1 MIRTERRL
9 RLCIALLCMTLL
21 FIWGNSMLPG
31 EISQAFSD
39 HIKAFLEILLH
50 TGGEDTGL
58 QGSGTLRKIAHFTE
72 FRALGALLGWLFG
85 MLRKGKLQPI
95 MWGMAAACV
104 DETIQ
109 FFVPGRAPG
118 LKDVAIDTA
127 GVLTGFVLLLIGHT
141 LIKKKTHYNYLEDK
155 Q

>member
-1 MIRTERRL
+1 MIRTERRM
-9 RLCIALLCMTLL
+9 RLCIVLLCMMLV

-39 HIKAFLEILLH
+39 RVKSLILQVLP
-50 TGGEDTGL
+50 GNDGDNLSG
-58 QGSGTLRKIAHFTE
+58 GSGVLRKIAHFTE
-72 FRALGALLGWLFG
+72 FAVLGILLSWLCG
-85 MLRKGKLQPI
+85 MLRKGKLQPLL
-95 MWGMAAACV
+95 WGAAAACV

-109 FFVPGRAPG
+109 FFTPGRAPG

-141 LIKKKTHYNYLEDK
+141 LLNKKTINNLEDTK
-155 Q
+155 

>member
-1 MIRTERRL
+1 MIRTDARL
-9 RLCIALLCMTLL
+9 QTAKILLVLNLC

-39 HIKAFLEILLH
+39 WVKETLFPGRISN
-50 TGGEDTGL
+50 GL
-58 QGSGTLRKIAHFTE
+58 GQGSGFLRKIAHFTE
-72 FRALGALLGWLFG
+72 FAALGALLSWLFG
-85 MLRKGKLQPI
+85 MLKKGKLYPI
-95 MWGMAAACV
+95 FWGIAAACM

-109 FFVPGRAPG
+109 FFVPDRAPG

-141 LIKKKTHYNYLEDK
+141 LIKKKTHYNHLEDK